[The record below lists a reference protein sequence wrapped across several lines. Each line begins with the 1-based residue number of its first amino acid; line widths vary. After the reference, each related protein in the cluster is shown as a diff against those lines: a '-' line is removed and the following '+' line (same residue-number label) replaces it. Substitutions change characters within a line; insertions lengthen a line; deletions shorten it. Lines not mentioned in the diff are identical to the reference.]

1 VFLLRLSSIRLVKKN
16 HIIPNLKKL
25 KPIMKKA
32 LFTFQFYTILAYIC
46 FLALG
51 NILFYYS
58 SYFSGVDNIQNN
70 HQRFF
75 MQSLF
80 FIISAIIFILITNYF
95 YSKNLQKSFANATA
109 TIDRYEALGN
119 ATNDAIWDYDMKTEK
134 IFYNERLV
142 SIFGYSKEE
151 LNDNTNWWEN
161 NIHEVDKDR
170 VLKRMNNLLERNKTS
185 WEDEYLFRCKNGEY
199 KIVYDRSYIIRDN
212 AGKPI
217 RLIGA
222 MKDVTRL
229 RSLEKELISK
239 QLKEKNKIGKT
250 IIVAH
255 EKERKKVKDQLHED
269 VNQLLASI
277 KIFISRNKAE
287 LESDNIKMSLGYL
300 DDVMMKINNIS
311 NGLLSSTFDLFG
323 LVDGVNELLDKYE
336 NSTALDLKFDSKNFN
351 EEKVDKNL
359 ALHLFRIIE
368 DRLTIITEN
377 ISTDKIEISIS
388 NDTRRATLNIE
399 FRSYMKN
406 IESILN
412 NDTAIEINSKLEMY
426 EGKMKLNSSGDNY
439 YAIVAIVA

>member
-1 VFLLRLSSIRLVKKN
+1 
-16 HIIPNLKKL
+16 
-25 KPIMKKA
+25 MKKP
-32 LFTFQFYTILAYIC
+32 LFSFQFYTILAYVC
-46 FLALG
+46 FLAFG
-51 NILFYYS
+51 NIIFYYS
-58 SYFSGVDNIQNN
+58 NNFFQFDFKQNN
-70 HQRFF
+70 YKQFLL
-75 MQSLF
+75 QTIF
-80 FIISAIIFILITNYF
+80 FITSSIIFILIANFF
-95 YSKNLQKSFANATA
+95 YCKNLKKSIDNAKA

-119 ATNDAIWDYDMKTEK
+119 ATNDAIWDYDMQTEK

-142 SIFGYSKEE
+142 SIFGYSREE

-199 KIVYDRSYIIRDN
+199 KIVYDRSFIIRDTT
-212 AGKPI
+212 GKPT

-229 RSLEKELISK
+229 RSLEKELINK
-239 QLKEKNKIGKT
+239 QLKEKNKVGKT

-277 KIFISRNKAE
+277 KIFISRNKIE
-287 LESDNIKMSLGYL
+287 LESENIKMSLGYL

-323 LVDGVNELLDKYE
+323 FVDGVNELLDKYE
-336 NSTALDLKFDSKNFN
+336 NSTDIDLDFDSKNFN
-351 EEKVDKNL
+351 EEKIDKNI
-359 ALHLFRIIE
+359 ALHLFRIVE
-368 DRLTIITEN
+368 DRLAVITRKII
-377 ISTDKIEISIS
+377 TDKIEIFIS
-388 NDTRRATLNIE
+388 NDVNRATLKIQFKSYLENIE
-399 FRSYMKN
+399 T
-406 IESILN
+406 ILN

-426 EGKMKLNSSGDNY
+426 EGKMTLFSSEEYNY
-439 YAIVAIVA
+439 TIFVSVA

>member
-1 VFLLRLSSIRLVKKN
+1 
-16 HIIPNLKKL
+16 
-25 KPIMKKA
+25 MKKS
-32 LFTFQFYTILAYIC
+32 LFTFQFYTILVYIC

-51 NILFYYS
+51 NIIFYYS
-58 SYFSGVDNIQNN
+58 SYFSGVDNIQNS
-70 HQRFF
+70 HQHFF

-80 FIISAIIFILITNYF
+80 FIISSIVFILIANYF
-95 YSKNLQKSFANATA
+95 YSKNLQKSFADATA

-185 WEDEYLFRCKNGEY
+185 WEDEYLFRCKSGEY
-199 KIVYDRSYIIRDN
+199 KIVYDRSYIIRDKT
-212 AGKPI
+212 GKPI

-229 RSLEKELISK
+229 RSLEKELINK

-287 LESDNIKMSLGYL
+287 LESENIKMSLGYL

-323 LVDGVNELLDKYE
+323 LVDGINELLDKYE
-336 NSTALDLKFDSKNFN
+336 NSTDINLEFDSKHFN

-368 DRLTIITEN
+368 DRLANITEN
-377 ISTDKIEISIS
+377 ISTDKIEIAIS
-388 NDTRRATLNIE
+388 NNVNRAALNIA
-399 FRSYMKN
+399 FKSYTEN
-406 IESILN
+406 VESILN
-412 NDTAIEINSKLEMY
+412 NEAAIEINSKLDMY
-426 EGKMKLNSSGDNY
+426 EGKMKVISYDDYN
-439 YAIVAIVA
+439 YAIVATVA

>member
-1 VFLLRLSSIRLVKKN
+1 VSFL
-16 HIIPNLKKL
+16 
-25 KPIMKKA
+25 
-32 LFTFQFYTILAYIC
+32 T
-46 FLALG
+46 LG
-51 NILFYYS
+51 NILFYYA
-58 SYFSGVDNIQNN
+58 NP
-70 HQRFF
+70 FF
-75 MQSLF
+75 NVTNPSNYQKQFLLQSVF
-80 FIISAIIFILITNYF
+80 FIIFSIIFIFIANFFYTNNVKKLI
-95 YSKNLQKSFANATA
+95 SNAAA

-119 ATNDAIWDYDMKTEK
+119 ATNDAIWDYDMQKEK

-142 SIFGYSKEE
+142 SIFGYTREE

-199 KIVYDRSYIIRDN
+199 KIVYDRSYIIRDK

-239 QLKEKNKIGKT
+239 QLKEKNKVGKT

-255 EKERKKVKDQLHED
+255 EKERKKIKDQLHED

-287 LESDNIKMSLGYL
+287 LESENIKMSLGYL

-323 LVDGVNELLDKYE
+323 LVDGINELLDKYE
-336 NSTALDLKFDSKNFN
+336 NSTDIDLEFHSENFD

-359 ALHLFRIIE
+359 ALHIFRIIE
-368 DRLTIITEN
+368 DRLAIITEN

-388 NDTRRATLNIE
+388 NNVNRAALSIR
-399 FRSYMKN
+399 FKSFSKN
-406 IESILN
+406 IEAILN

-426 EGKMKLNSSGDNY
+426 EGQMKLIFSDDYNY
-439 YAIVAIVA
+439 SIVATVA

>member
-1 VFLLRLSSIRLVKKN
+1 
-16 HIIPNLKKL
+16 
-25 KPIMKKA
+25 MKKS
-32 LFTFQFYTILAYIC
+32 LFTFQFYTTLAYIC
-46 FLALG
+46 FLAIA

-58 SYFSGVDNIQNN
+58 SHLFGIDNIHYN
-70 HQRFF
+70 HKQFF
-75 MQSLF
+75 IQSVF
-80 FIISAIIFILITNYF
+80 FIISSIVFILIANYF

-142 SIFGYSKEE
+142 SIFGYSREE

-199 KIVYDRSYIIRDN
+199 KIVYDRSYIIRDK

-229 RSLEKELISK
+229 RSLEKELINK
-239 QLKEKNKIGKT
+239 QLKEKNKVGKT

-277 KIFISRNKAE
+277 KMFISRNKAE
-287 LESDNIKMSLGYL
+287 LQSENIKMSLGYL

-336 NSTALDLKFDSKNFN
+336 NGTDIDLDFKSKNFN

-388 NDTRRATLNIE
+388 NDTSIATLNIT
-399 FRSYMKN
+399 FKSYIEN
-406 IESILN
+406 IEAILYN
-412 NDTAIEINSKLEMY
+412 ETAIEINSKLEMY
-426 EGKMKLNSSGDNY
+426 EGKMKLISSGDYNY
-439 YAIVAIVA
+439 TIVATVA